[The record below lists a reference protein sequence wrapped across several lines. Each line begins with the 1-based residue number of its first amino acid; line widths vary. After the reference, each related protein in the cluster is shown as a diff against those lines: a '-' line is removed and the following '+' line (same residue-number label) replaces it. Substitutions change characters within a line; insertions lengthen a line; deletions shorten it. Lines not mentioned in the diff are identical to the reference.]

1 MQTAIGSGHMPLDEV
16 LLVIAIGAYTIGAL
30 ALIVYF
36 FSREEW
42 LAHLGIPLALAGCA
56 AQFAQLAARFE
67 ITHVWPLLN
76 LYGSLSLFSA
86 VSVGIFIYF
95 AFRYRLWFAGGFV
108 LALAALFLAYG
119 STWNEGVMPP
129 VPSLQSYWAKIHV
142 PLVVS
147 SYAAFMVAFVMA
159 ALFLVKYYF
168 ERGLEGNRFSVSRMM
183 AVAGAENVRSTY
195 DYQIAQMAMPDAGIS
210 SPAVVTKMDT
220 PNIAQAAAQ
229 GNAAAAWMNAMP
241 SLAQMDV
248 LIYRI
253 VAVGLPLLT
262 LGIITGAMWA
272 HESWGAYWQ
281 WDPKETAALFSWI
294 VYAIYM
300 HLHTR
305 AQWRGV
311 RSAWISLVGFLS
323 IMFCYF
329 GVNLW
334 ISGLHSYKV

>member
-1 MQTAIGSGHMPLDEV
+1 MANTHMPLDEV
-16 LLVIAIGAYTIGAL
+16 LMIVALGAYVVGAL
-30 ALIVYF
+30 ALLVFF
-36 FSREEW
+36 FSRSEW
-42 LAHLGIPLALAGCA
+42 LRHLAIPLAIAGCA
-56 AQFAQLAARFE
+56 AQFGQLIARYE
-67 ITHVWPLLN
+67 ITGIWPLLN
-76 LYGSLSLFSA
+76 LYGSLSLFAA
-86 VSVGIFIYF
+86 VAVLIFIIF
-95 AFRYRLWFAGGFV
+95 AFRYDLWFAGGFV
-108 LALAALFLAYG
+108 LGLAALFVAYAI
-119 STWNEGVMPP
+119 TWNEGTMPA

-147 SYAAFMVAFVMA
+147 SYAAFMVSFVISV
-159 ALFLVKYYF
+159 LYLVKYYF
-168 ERGLEGNRFSVSRMM
+168 ERSLAKETIVATGGGAAVLQAPNAM
-183 AVAGAENVRSTY
+183 ATVR
-195 DYQIAQMAMPDAGIS
+195 I
-210 SPAVVTKMDT
+210 DT
-220 PNIAQAAAQ
+220 PAI
-229 GNAAAAWMNAMP
+229 AAAAASGNAGAQWLNTIP
-241 SLAQMDV
+241 SLAQLDV

-272 HESWGAYWQ
+272 HESWGHYWQ

-305 AQWRGV
+305 NAWRGM
-311 RSAWISLVGFLS
+311 RTAWVSVIGFLS

>member
-1 MQTAIGSGHMPLDEV
+1 MASSHMPLDEV
-16 LLVIAIGAYTIGAL
+16 LMIIAIGAYVVGAL
-30 ALIVYF
+30 ALLVYF
-36 FSREEW
+36 FSRSEW
-42 LAHLGIPLALAGCA
+42 LRHLAIPLAIAGCA
-56 AQFAQLAARFE
+56 AQFGQLIARYE
-67 ITHVWPLLN
+67 ITHIWPLLN
-76 LYGSLSLFSA
+76 LYGSLSLFAA
-86 VSVGIFIYF
+86 VAVLIFIIF
-95 AFRYRLWFAGGFV
+95 AFRYDLWFAGGFV
-108 LALAALFLAYG
+108 LGLAALFLAYAI
-119 STWNEGVMPP
+119 TWNEGTMPA

-147 SYAAFMVAFVMA
+147 SYAAFMVSFVISV
-159 ALFLVKYYF
+159 LFLVKYYF
-168 ERGLEGNRFSVSRMM
+168 EQSLARRGVPTARPL
-183 AVAGAENVRSTY
+183 AT
-195 DYQIAQMAMPDAGIS
+195 
-210 SPAVVTKMDT
+210 
-220 PNIAQAAAQ
+220 AAAT
-229 GNAAAAWMNAMP
+229 GNTGAQWLNTMP
-241 SLAQMDV
+241 SLAQLDV

-272 HESWGAYWQ
+272 HESWGHYWQ

-305 AQWRGV
+305 NAWRGM
-311 RSAWISLVGFLS
+311 RTAWVSVIGFLS

>member
-1 MQTAIGSGHMPLDEV
+1 MQARMPLDEV
-16 LLVIAIGAYTIGAL
+16 LMIIALGAYVISAL
-30 ALIVYF
+30 ALLVYF
-36 FSREEW
+36 FSRDEW
-42 LAHLGIPLALAGCA
+42 LKHLAIPLAIAGCI
-56 AQFAQLAARFE
+56 AQFAQLTARYE

-76 LYGSLSLFSA
+76 LYGSLSLFAA
-86 VSVGIFIYF
+86 VSVAIFIIF
-95 AFRYRLWFAGGFV
+95 AFRYNLWFAGGFV
-108 LALAALFLAYG
+108 IALAALFLAYG
-119 STWNEGVMPP
+119 VTWNEGSMPA

-147 SYAAFMVAFVMA
+147 SYAAFMVAFVMSV
-159 ALFLVKYYF
+159 LFLVKYYF
-168 ERGLEGNRFSVSRMM
+168 ERSLAGQ
-183 AVAGAENVRSTY
+183 AVAAAGPVAVR
-195 DYQIAQMAMPDAGIS
+195 
-210 SPAVVTKMDT
+210 MDT
-220 PNIAQAAAQ
+220 PGIAAAAAQ
-229 GNAAAAWMNAMP
+229 GNAGAQWLNTIP
-241 SLAQMDV
+241 SLAQLDV

-305 AQWRGV
+305 NAWRGV
-311 RSAWISLVGFLS
+311 RTAWVSVVGFIS

-334 ISGLHSYKV
+334 ISGLHSYKL

>member
-1 MQTAIGSGHMPLDEV
+1 MQTHMPLDEV
-16 LLVIAIGAYTIGAL
+16 LMIIALGAYVMSAL
-30 ALIVYF
+30 ALLVYF

-42 LAHLGIPLALAGCA
+42 LKHLGIPLAIAGCV
-56 AQFAQLAARFE
+56 AQVAQLTARFE
-67 ITHVWPLLN
+67 ITHIWPLLN
-76 LYGSLSLFSA
+76 LYGSLSLFAA
-86 VSVGIFIYF
+86 VSVAIFIFF
-95 AFRYRLWFAGGFV
+95 AFRYNLWFAGGFV
-108 LALAALFLAYG
+108 IGLAALFLAYG
-119 STWNEGVMPP
+119 VTWNEGTMPA

-147 SYAAFMVAFVMA
+147 SYAAFMVAFVMS
-159 ALFLVKYYF
+159 ALYLVKYYS
-168 ERGLEGNRFSVSRMM
+168 ERGMQQ
-183 AVAGAENVRSTY
+183 AA
-195 DYQIAQMAMPDAGIS
+195 DAALR
-210 SPAVVTKMDT
+210 PAVQQASGTAAADFSTAHPGPGPVVVRMDT
-220 PNIAQAAAQ
+220 PNIA
-229 GNAAAAWMNAMP
+229 AAAANGNVAAQWLNTMP
-241 SLAQMDV
+241 GLAQLDILV
-248 LIYRI
+248 YRV

-305 AQWRGV
+305 REWRGV
-311 RSAWISLVGFLS
+311 RSVWVSAIGFLS

>member
-1 MQTAIGSGHMPLDEV
+1 MPLDEV
-16 LLVIAIGAYTIGAL
+16 LMIIAIGAYVAGAL
-30 ALIVYF
+30 ALLVYF
-36 FSREEW
+36 FSRSEW
-42 LAHLGIPLALAGCA
+42 LRHLAIPLAIAGCV
-56 AQFAQLAARFE
+56 AQFGQLLARYE
-67 ITHVWPLLN
+67 ITHIWPLLN
-76 LYGSLSLFSA
+76 LYGSLSLFAA
-86 VSVGIFIYF
+86 VAVLIFIIF
-95 AFRYRLWFAGGFV
+95 AFRYDLWFAGGFV
-108 LALAALFLAYG
+108 LGLAALFLAYAI
-119 STWNEGVMPP
+119 TWNEGTMPA

-147 SYAAFMVAFVMA
+147 SYAAFMVSFVISV
-159 ALFLVKYYF
+159 LFLVKYYF
-168 ERGLEGNRFSVSRMM
+168 ERSLAGQSV
-183 AVAGAENVRSTY
+183 
-195 DYQIAQMAMPDAGIS
+195 MPASG
-210 SPAVVTKMDT
+210 
-220 PNIAQAAAQ
+220 
-229 GNAAAAWMNAMP
+229 AAAAASGNSGAQWLNTMP
-241 SLAQMDV
+241 SLAQLDV

-272 HESWGAYWQ
+272 HESWGHYWQ

-305 AQWRGV
+305 NAWRGM
-311 RSAWISLVGFLS
+311 RTAWVSVIGFLS

>member
-1 MQTAIGSGHMPLDEV
+1 MQNHMPLDGV
-16 LLVIAIGAYTIGAL
+16 LLIIAIGAYAVSAVAL
-30 ALIVYF
+30 LVYF
-36 FSREEW
+36 FSRDEW
-42 LAHLGIPLALAGCA
+42 LAHLGIPLAVAGCVT
-56 AQFAQLAARFE
+56 QFAQLIARYE
-67 ITHVWPLLN
+67 ITHIWPLLN

-86 VSVGIFIYF
+86 VSVAIFIYF
-95 AFRYRLWFAGGFV
+95 AFRYKLWFAGGF
-108 LALAALFLAYG
+108 LIALAALFLAYG

-147 SYAAFMVAFVMA
+147 SYAAFMVAFVMSA
-159 ALFLVKYYF
+159 MYLVKYYF
-168 ERGLEGNRFSVSRMM
+168 EQSLRTRSSAGFAAQTAAGPSADFSVAESFTR
-183 AVAGAENVRSTY
+183 AVTVR
-195 DYQIAQMAMPDAGIS
+195 
-210 SPAVVTKMDT
+210 MDT
-220 PNIAQAAAQ
+220 PNIA
-229 GNAAAAWMNAMP
+229 AAAAGGNSAAQWLNTMP
-241 SLAQMDV
+241 SLAQIDV

-305 AQWRGV
+305 SQWRGV
-311 RSAWISLVGFLS
+311 RSAWISAVGFLT

-334 ISGLHSYKV
+334 ISGLHSYKL

>member
-1 MQTAIGSGHMPLDEV
+1 MHQHMPLDEV
-16 LLVIAIGAYTIGAL
+16 LMIIALGAYVVSAL
-30 ALIVYF
+30 ALLAYF
-36 FSREEW
+36 FTRDEW
-42 LAHLGIPLALAGCA
+42 LQHLGIPLAIAGVV
-56 AQFAQLAARFE
+56 AQIAQLAARWE
-67 ITHVWPLLN
+67 LTHIWPLLN
-76 LYGSLSLFSA
+76 LYGSLSMFSV
-86 VSVGIFIYF
+86 VSVAIFIYF
-95 AFRYRLWFAGGFV
+95 AFRYKLWFAGGFV
-108 LALAALFLAYG
+108 IALAAVFLAYG
-119 STWNEGVMPP
+119 VTWNEGTMPA

-147 SYAAFMVAFVMA
+147 SYGAFMVSFVISAMY
-159 ALFLVKYYF
+159 LLKYYY
-168 ERGLEGNRFSVSRMM
+168 ERALGAAGARTEF
-183 AVAGAENVRSTY
+183 AVAGTGTTAPAGASTADMRVRL
-195 DYQIAQMAMPDAGIS
+195 DA
-210 SPAVVTKMDT
+210 
-220 PNIAQAAAQ
+220 PNIATAAAG
-229 GNAAAAWMNAMP
+229 GNATAQWFNTMP
-241 SLAQMDV
+241 SLAQLDI

-272 HESWGAYWQ
+272 HEAWGAYWQ

-305 AQWRGV
+305 NAWRGV
-311 RSAWISLVGFLS
+311 RTAWISAIGFLT

>member
-1 MQTAIGSGHMPLDEV
+1 MQQHMPLDEV
-16 LLVIAIGAYTIGAL
+16 LMIIALGSYVVSAL
-30 ALIVYF
+30 ALLAF
-36 FSREEW
+36 FFTRDEW
-42 LAHLGIPLALAGCA
+42 LKHLGIPLAIAGVT
-56 AQFAQLAARFE
+56 AQIAQLFARWE
-67 ITHVWPLLN
+67 LTHIWPLLN
-76 LYGSLSLFSA
+76 LYGSLSMFSV

-95 AFRYRLWFAGGFV
+95 AFRYKLWFAGGFV
-108 LALAALFLAYG
+108 IGLAAIFLAYG
-119 STWNEGVMPP
+119 VTWNEGTMPA

-142 PLVVS
+142 PLVVA
-147 SYAAFMVAFVMA
+147 SYGAFMVAFVVSAMY
-159 ALFLVKYYF
+159 LLKYYY
-168 ERGLEGNRFSVSRMM
+168 ERALGASSARAEYAMAGGPSVPAQSTADMR
-183 AVAGAENVRSTY
+183 VRL
-195 DYQIAQMAMPDAGIS
+195 DA
-210 SPAVVTKMDT
+210 
-220 PNIAQAAAQ
+220 PNIA
-229 GNAAAAWMNAMP
+229 AAAAGGNATAQWFNTMP
-241 SLAQMDV
+241 SLAQLDI

-272 HESWGAYWQ
+272 HEAWGAYWQ

-305 AQWRGV
+305 NAWRGV
-311 RSAWISLVGFLS
+311 RSAWISAVGFLT

>member
-1 MQTAIGSGHMPLDEV
+1 MPLDEV
-16 LLVIAIGAYTIGAL
+16 LMIIALGAYVISAL
-30 ALIVYF
+30 ALLVYF
-36 FSREEW
+36 FSRDEW
-42 LAHLGIPLALAGCA
+42 LKHLAIPLAIAGCV
-56 AQFAQLAARFE
+56 AQFAQLTARYE

-76 LYGSLSLFSA
+76 LYGSLSLFAA
-86 VSVGIFIYF
+86 VSVAIFIIF
-95 AFRYRLWFAGGFV
+95 AFRYNLWFAGGFV
-108 LALAALFLAYG
+108 IALAALFLAYG
-119 STWNEGVMPP
+119 VTWNEGSMPA

-147 SYAAFMVAFVMA
+147 SYAAFMVAFVIS

-168 ERGLEGNRFSVSRMM
+168 ERSLGREGVHPIDDL
-183 AVAGAENVRSTY
+183 AGVAFRGTLA
-195 DYQIAQMAMPDAGIS
+195 YQASSLALKDAGLTQT
-210 SPAVVTKMDT
+210 PVAVRMDT
-220 PNIAQAAAQ
+220 PNIAAAAVQ
-229 GNAAAAWMNAMP
+229 GNAGAQWLNTIP
-241 SLAQMDV
+241 SLAQLDI

-305 AQWRGV
+305 NAWRGI
-311 RSAWISLVGFLS
+311 RSAWVSVVGFVS

-334 ISGLHSYKV
+334 ISGLHSYKL

>member
-1 MQTAIGSGHMPLDEV
+1 MPLDEV
-16 LLVIAIGAYTIGAL
+16 LMVIALGSYVVSAL
-30 ALIVYF
+30 ALLVYF

-42 LAHLGIPLALAGCA
+42 LAHLGIPLAIVGCV

-67 ITHVWPLLN
+67 ITHIWPLLN

-86 VSVGIFIYF
+86 VSVAIFIVF
-95 AFRYRLWFAGGFV
+95 AFRYKLWFAGGFLV
-108 LALAALFLAYG
+108 GLAAIFLAYG
-119 STWNEGVMPP
+119 VTWNEGTMPA

-147 SYAAFMVAFVMA
+147 SYAAFMVAFVIS
-159 ALFLVKYYF
+159 ALYLVKYYF
-168 ERGLEGNRFSVSRMM
+168 ERGLQQGADTGLATAVQSSAGTAAADFSMKPA
-183 AVAGAENVRSTY
+183 AVLRKVTVR
-195 DYQIAQMAMPDAGIS
+195 
-210 SPAVVTKMDT
+210 VDT
-220 PNIAQAAAQ
+220 PNIA
-229 GNAAAAWMNAMP
+229 AAAANGNAVAEWLATMP
-241 SLAQMDV
+241 GLAQLDV
-248 LIYRI
+248 LVYRV

-305 AQWRGV
+305 REWRGV
-311 RSAWISLVGFLS
+311 RTVWVSAIGFLT

-334 ISGLHSYKV
+334 ISGLHSYKL

>member
-1 MQTAIGSGHMPLDEV
+1 MQAHMPLDEV
-16 LLVIAIGAYTIGAL
+16 LMIIALGAYVISAL
-30 ALIVYF
+30 SLLLYF

-42 LAHLGIPLALAGCA
+42 LRHLGIPLAIAGCV
-56 AQFAQLAARFE
+56 AQIIQLVARFE
-67 ITHVWPLLN
+67 ITHIWPLLN
-76 LYGSLSLFSA
+76 LYGSLSLFAA
-86 VSVGIFIYF
+86 VSVAIFIYF
-95 AFRYRLWFAGGFV
+95 AFRYNLWFAGGFV
-108 LALAALFLAYG
+108 VGLAALFLAYG
-119 STWNEGVMPP
+119 VTWNEGTMPA

-147 SYAAFMVAFVMA
+147 SYAAFMVAFVMSA
-159 ALFLVKYYF
+159 MYLVKYYF
-168 ERGLEGNRFSVSRMM
+168 ERGMQQ
-183 AVAGAENVRSTY
+183 AA
-195 DYQIAQMAMPDAGIS
+195 DAALA
-210 SPAVVTKMDT
+210 PAVQQSSGAAAADFTTAAMRRGPVVVRMDT
-220 PNIAQAAAQ
+220 PNIA
-229 GNAAAAWMNAMP
+229 AAAARGNVVAQWLNTMP
-241 SLAQMDV
+241 SLAQLDILV
-248 LIYRI
+248 YRV

-305 AQWRGV
+305 REWRGI
-311 RSAWISLVGFLS
+311 RSVWVSAVGFLT

-334 ISGLHSYKV
+334 ISGLHSYKL